1 MTKKEVCK
9 IIGFLVVLLVA
20 LYACSLICFRNL
32 RGFNDHEDFY
42 NCEQDTVDVIFVGGS
57 MSYSGFSPME
67 LYEKY
72 GISSYNFG
80 TSNQSMLAGYLWTM
94 EACEKQNVKVVIV

>member
-9 IIGFLVVLLVA
+9 IIGFLAVLLMA
-20 LYACSLICFRNL
+20 LYGCSLICFRNL

-80 TSNQSMLAGYLWTM
+80 TSNQSMLAGYLWAM
-94 EACEKQNVKVVIV
+94 EACEK